1 MDGISNT
8 PDRIEVVR
16 QGTIGLLE
24 TLVKKARAFALPEPP
39 AALEQYRLK
48 LVENTYNVLVV
59 GEAKRGKS
67 SFVNALIGH
76 PLLPTDVDIATS
88 QVFRIARGEH
98 ETYRI
103 RFEDGSQQEIHAADL
118 PRYGSQVI
126 ADVEG
131 MPRLDQLIRWIEVD
145 VPIRFLPRGVS
156 MLDTPG
162 LGSLYAAHA
171 QITQRFVPYADAVIF
186 VLDSG
191 QPIIQPELEF
201 IERILGVTRNIFFI
215 QTKIDQHDQDHWQ
228 DIQRRNQEI
237 LAERF
242 KERLAD
248 VRVWPVSSKHLL
260 TAAQTG
266 DDDYLQISGQ
276 KELVAALQAFLF
288 RVAGWSRSAE
298 AVSVAEH
305 YYGTSLKTLAG
316 RLASFEGSD
325 WQRAELQR
333 QAMQR
338 KQQFDEDWGEGGKK
352 RQQLKSGSPG
362 E

>member
-16 QGTIGLLE
+16 QETIGLLE
-24 TLVKKARAFALPEPP
+24 NLVEKARAFELPEPP

-67 SFVNALIGH
+67 SFVNALIGC
-76 PLLPTDVDIATS
+76 PILPTDVDIATS
-88 QVFRIARGEH
+88 QVFRIAQGEH

-103 RFEDGSQQEIHAADL
+103 RFEDGSQQAIHAADL
-118 PRYGSQVI
+118 PRYGSQVV

-131 MPRLDQLIRWIEVD
+131 TPRLDQLIRWIEVD

-171 QITQRFVPYADAVIF
+171 QITQRFVPHADAVIF

-201 IERILGVTRNIFFI
+201 VERILGVTRNIFFI
-215 QTKIDQHDQDHWQ
+215 QTKIDQHDQNHWQ
-228 DIQRRNQEI
+228 NIQRRNQAI
-237 LAERF
+237 LAEQF
-242 KERLAD
+242 KGRLAD
-248 VRVWPVSSKHLL
+248 VRVWPVFQPPSSYGRPNGRRRLP
-260 TAAQTG
+260 ADQRPEGTG
-266 DDDYLQISGQ
+266 SCL
-276 KELVAALQAFLF
+276 
-288 RVAGWSRSAE
+288 AG
-298 AVSVAEH
+298 VSVPCGGVEPV
-305 YYGTSLKTLAG
+305 G
-316 RLASFEGSD
+316 RSRVGGRALLRHFLENIGGSAS
-325 WQRAELQR
+325 
-333 QAMQR
+333 
-338 KQQFDEDWGEGGKK
+338 
-352 RQQLKSGSPG
+352 QL
-362 E
+362 